1 MTGVVGSGMSYYY
14 DGDSAEQEF
23 LHVVGTV
30 TAAGNNTI
38 YTPSTGKRI
47 RLRWQYAINDPGL
60 SSSPLIKIF
69 LGAEEKYRL
78 YAISKRQMSTGP
90 VNGALVINLSQTGSV
105 AVTFLLEE
113 I

>member
-1 MTGVVGSGMSYYY
+1 MAGVVGSGMSYYY

-30 TAAGNNTI
+30 TASGNTTI
-38 YTPSTGKRI
+38 YTPTAGKRI
-47 RLRWQYAINDPGL
+47 RLRWQYAINDPG
-60 SSSPLIKIF
+60 STSSPLIKIF
-69 LGAEEKYRL
+69 LGNQEKYRL
-78 YAISKRQMSTGP
+78 YAISKRQMATGP
-90 VNGALVINLSQTGSV
+90 INGALIINLSEAAEV